1 MSDMNCVECSMPIYY
16 EGDPKRFGE
25 EYVTIN
31 GCHIHVDC
39 IWRWMVKNYRTTR
52 SQAGMMI
59 CPVCGQP
66 IDRPGDFDKDYFEVN
81 GEYIHDNGSC
91 FFDWLNEHKKE
102 RHCSTEY

>member
-1 MSDMNCVECSMPIYY
+1 
-16 EGDPKRFGE
+16 
-25 EYVTIN
+25 
-31 GCHIHVDC
+31 
-39 IWRWMVKNYRTTR
+39 
-52 SQAGMMI
+52 MMI
-59 CPVCGQP
+59 CPVCGKP